1 MRRRRP
7 LAGLRAAGCAA
18 TLAAVAAGC
27 GGSSSHSSSRPAST
41 APASTAPASTAPAS
55 TAPASTA
62 PTSTAPTATAPATR
76 PLTVTPS
83 RVTPT
88 SEIAFHFTAPIATGR
103 NGKQTIS
110 YSLSVTGPAA
120 ANCTGVQEATAPEV
134 AAGAPA
140 TITVGPA
147 ETHRQWCAGAYTA
160 RVLELARAYCTGSAP
175 CPQYIRVVATVAQ
188 TAFRVTAG

>member
-1 MRRRRP
+1 MRCRRA
-7 LAGLRAAGCAA
+7 LAGLRVAGCAA
-18 TLAAVAAGC
+18 ALVALAAGC
-27 GGSSSHSSSRPAST
+27 GGSSSHSRSHPGST
-41 APASTAPASTAPAS
+41 APASTAPASTAPA
-55 TAPASTA
+55 
-62 PTSTAPTATAPATR
+62 STAPTATAPATR

-88 SEIAFHFTAPIATGR
+88 SEIAFHFIAPIATGR
-103 NGKQTIS
+103 HGTQTIS
-110 YSLSVTGPAA
+110 YSLSVTGPAG
-120 ANCTGVQEATAPEV
+120 ANCTGAQEANAPEV
-134 AAGAPA
+134 AQGAPA

-147 ETHRQWCAGAYTA
+147 ETHRRWCAGAYTA